1 MVDHADTLRS
11 LAERYL
17 RMAGMTDDHEERRR
31 FLEYAGAYAELMK
44 QIEWREQ
51 GRAAT
56 RHPRGRGPSE
66 VSRSY
71 SQERDA
77 DLRRVR
83 DSHG

>member
-1 MVDHADTLRS
+1 MVDRADTLRS

-51 GRAAT
+51 ARAAAQRNFHRRREPPET
-56 RHPRGRGPSE
+56 GPRRECEP
-66 VSRSY
+66 VSGGARC
-71 SQERDA
+71 QR
-77 DLRRVR
+77 
-83 DSHG
+83 